1 MLSLFLLAI
10 VPGAFALNAETL
22 LIAAAS
28 DLATVERPLAT
39 AFRARTGHD
48 LNFVLQSSG
57 NLARQIANGAP
68 YDVYL
73 SANEMYVKEL
83 AASGDLAA
91 DSVRVY
97 ATGRLGLWSA
107 KGDVRNLEQ
116 LLDPEILHVAI
127 ANPAYAPYGV
137 AAREALRSQGLW
149 EKLEPKIVYAENVRQ
164 SLQYAESRNAD
175 AVITSWTLVYDK
187 GGIELP
193 ADWHNPIRQA
203 GAVIARTDKAPIA
216 RQFLDFLTSPEG
228 QTILSAHGLH
238 AVE

>member
-1 MLSLFLLAI
+1 MVLGTSSLR
-10 VPGAFALNAETL
+10 AETL

-28 DLATVERPLAT
+28 DLTSVERPLAA
-39 AFRARTGHD
+39 AFHAETGHD

-83 AASGDLAA
+83 AESGDLVA
-91 DSVRVY
+91 DTVRVY
-97 ATGRLGLWSA
+97 AVGRLGLWSA
-107 KGDVRNLEQ
+107 DGSIRSLEQ
-116 LLDPEILHVAI
+116 LLEPEIRHVAI
-127 ANPAYAPYGV
+127 ANPAHAPYGV
-137 AAREALRSQGLW
+137 AAREALESQGLW
-149 EKLEPKIVYAENVRQ
+149 DKLEPKIVYAENVRQ
-164 SLQYAESRNAD
+164 SFQYAESRNAD

-203 GAVIARTDKAPIA
+203 GAVITRSDKGPIA
-216 RQFLDFLTSPEG
+216 RRFLDFLTSDEG
-228 QTILSAHGLH
+228 QAILSAHGLH
-238 AVE
+238 PGE